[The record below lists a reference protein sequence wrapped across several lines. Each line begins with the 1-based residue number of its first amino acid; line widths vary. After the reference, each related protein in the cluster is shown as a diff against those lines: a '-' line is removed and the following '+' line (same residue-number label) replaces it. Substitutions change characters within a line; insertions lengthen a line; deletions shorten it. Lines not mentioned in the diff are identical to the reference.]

1 MQLISNFNNSFFS
14 KYAWVVPLKDK
25 EGITIVNAFQ
35 KVLDESGRKPNK
47 IWVDKGS
54 EFYNR
59 SKKSWLQFNNIE
71 MYTRHNEGISVVA
84 EIVIIALK
92 NKNYNYLNSLSKN
105 TYIDKYIDEYDIV
118 NKYNNHR
125 TIKIKSVD
133 VKPSI

>member
-1 MQLISNFNNSFFS
+1 
-14 KYAWVVPLKDK
+14 
-25 EGITIVNAFQ
+25 
-35 KVLDESGRKPNK
+35 
-47 IWVDKGS
+47 
-54 EFYNR
+54 
-59 SKKSWLQFNNIE
+59 

-133 VKPSI
+133 MKPSI

>member
-1 MQLISNFNNSFFS
+1 
-14 KYAWVVPLKDK
+14 
-25 EGITIVNAFQ
+25 
-35 KVLDESGRKPNK
+35 
-47 IWVDKGS
+47 
-54 EFYNR
+54 
-59 SKKSWLQFNNIE
+59 

-118 NKYNNHR
+118 NKCNNHR